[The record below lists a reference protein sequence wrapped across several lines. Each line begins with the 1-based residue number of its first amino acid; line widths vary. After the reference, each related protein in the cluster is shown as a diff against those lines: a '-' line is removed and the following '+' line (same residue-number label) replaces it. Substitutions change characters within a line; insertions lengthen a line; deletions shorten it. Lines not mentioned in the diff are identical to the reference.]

1 MYDRRSSSDEVNAD
15 LWRDNRRRWKIS
27 TMLLAL
33 SLLVAAIFPKLPRSG
48 VLGKILFAVFMIS
61 YVGGMLGLYWAHGES
76 AVLSKPDPPEPCQL
90 WKFRE

>member
-27 TMLLAL
+27 AMLLAV
-33 SLLVAAIFPKLPRSG
+33 SLLIAAILPKVSHSG
-48 VLGKILFAVFMIS
+48 LLGKILFAIFMIS
-61 YVGGMLGLYWAHGES
+61 YGAGMFGLYWARGES
-76 AVLSKPDPPEPCQL
+76 AFLNKPDRPEAPRL